1 MRSWVWAEQLG
12 VTSAAACKRCCLL
25 KILRCV
31 MMQPCVLKFSSHW
44 TRYGDCSKLC
54 DGTMLNALL
63 WVHRRWLWKCRQL
76 LVTTQTSIP
85 LVSTPPMSVSCSV
98 AWRMRCNPT
107 GKACQYC
114 GRLGSLGVWFDVVFP
129 PVAIRLHLPVGY
141 HGRASSVVV
150 SGQDVIRPRGQLQ
163 IDDADPAKGATF
175 GACKTLDFEL
185 EMVRVP
191 RGAVACCLIFG
202 WNCGISVGFAC
213 TLCTGLLCWT
223 WQ

>member
-1 MRSWVWAEQLG
+1 MGLGRAAWRDVRSRLQTLLSAENPTLRDDAALRAEVFFPLNTVW
-12 VTSAAACKRCCLL
+12 
-25 KILRCV
+25 
-31 MMQPCVLKFSSHW
+31 
-44 TRYGDCSKLC
+44 DCSKLC

-129 PVAIRLHLPVGY
+129 SVAIRLHLPVGY

-191 RGAVACCLIFG
+191 CGAVACCLIFG
-202 WNCGISVGFAC
+202 WNCGVSVGFAC